1 MRPHPAAHP
10 HYPLIRKYLS
20 VYLYSKWLMNKK
32 KYKLKRMDPLAELY
46 ITIQRIS
53 VRQSNQV
60 IRWIVLSPFWTT
72 GASTLLTDKASTTV
86 SLFCFLS
93 LKLINE
99 TVKNSLFNYSKNTM
113 SLLFKTKCC
122 SLNGFWTFQAVE
134 YMTRPCYFIWLQN
147 PYLYL
152 TG

>member
-1 MRPHPAAHP
+1 MKNCLTPKNLKMCDPILVTLLKMWP
-10 HYPLIRKYLS
+10 HYSHSSRENATPSSGTSPLASYKAVPSS
-20 VYLYSKWLMNKK
+20 VFVFKVVKEKK

-60 IRWIVLSPFWTT
+60 IQWIVLSPFWTT
-72 GASTLLTDKASTTV
+72 GASTLLTDKTSTIV

-99 TVKNSLFNYSKNTM
+99 TGKNSRFNYSKNTM
-113 SLLFKTKCC
+113 SLLF
-122 SLNGFWTFQAVE
+122 
-134 YMTRPCYFIWLQN
+134 
-147 PYLYL
+147 
-152 TG
+152 